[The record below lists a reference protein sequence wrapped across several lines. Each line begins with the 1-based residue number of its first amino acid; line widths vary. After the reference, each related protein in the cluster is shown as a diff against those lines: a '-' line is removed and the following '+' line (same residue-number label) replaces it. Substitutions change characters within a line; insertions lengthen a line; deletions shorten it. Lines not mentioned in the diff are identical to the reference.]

1 MFLLEKAVLRSH
13 FLHRT
18 PQLSG
23 WDRRIERECAFLFL
37 LRGQAPFHL
46 EVRQHSKYTLLSTS
60 NKEQFTCHRQTFLAR
75 DSLVLTRSML
85 EYTPENLKH

>member
-1 MFLLEKAVLRSH
+1 M
-13 FLHRT
+13 
-18 PQLSG
+18 
-23 WDRRIERECAFLFL
+23 AFLFL

-60 NKEQFTCHRQTFLAR
+60 NEEQLTCHRRPFLAR
-75 DSLVLTRSML
+75 DSLVLTRSVL